1 MPFYII
7 DPLKADVAALTAVM
21 SQEFA
26 LRNRILAVEVTA
38 DAVLIA
44 TDQPSIKKN
53 GLANLEHS
61 LLPKKIQRVSSAQ
74 INYSAI

>member
-1 MPFYII
+1 
-7 DPLKADVAALTAVM
+7 M

-44 TDQPSIKKN
+44 TDQPYKKEWV
-53 GLANLEHS
+53 ANLEHS
-61 LLPKKIQRVSSAQ
+61 LLPKKIQRVLLSPDQLQRYLIEYYQVSRAVQ
-74 INYSAI
+74 